1 VKAISAG
8 NSCPEA
14 GSGQPAPCHEL
25 SRGIPPP
32 DSGFTLLEIIIAL
45 SLVAILVSASIP
57 YLFDYFSNSAGERA
71 AESIVTTSQEAREK
85 AITTGKVQ
93 SLTLESSAFD
103 GASLPKGW
111 KLQVKGLNDA
121 KFHAPERGATWGFTS
136 AGICEPLVLKLVGDN
151 RSITLPFDALTG
163 QVLHNDE

>member
-1 VKAISAG
+1 MKATSAG

-14 GSGQPAPCHEL
+14 GSGQPSSCHEF
-25 SRGIPPP
+25 SQVITHT

-57 YLFDYFSNSAGERA
+57 YLFDSFSNSAGERA
-71 AESIVTTSQEAREK
+71 AESIVTASQQAREK
-85 AITTGKVQ
+85 AIATGKLQ

-121 KFHAPERGATWGFTS
+121 KFHAPERGATWEFTS

-151 RSITLPFDALTG
+151 LSITLPFDALTG
-163 QVLHNDE
+163 QILHGNE

>member
-1 VKAISAG
+1 MKATSAG
-8 NSCPEA
+8 NSCSEA

-57 YLFDYFSNSAGERA
+57 YLFDSFSNSAGERA

-85 AITTGKVQ
+85 AIATGKVQ

-121 KFHAPERGATWGFTS
+121 KFHAPEHGATWEFTS
-136 AGICEPLVLKLVGDN
+136 TGICEPLVLKLVGDN

-163 QVLHNDE
+163 QVLRSDE